1 MTKLEFVQTVVE
13 GENEIQKAT
22 NDQEEQKELNEQLEQ
37 QIVALHE
44 EIQDLKMNGKQ
55 VSDGDE

>member
-37 QIVALHE
+37 QIVALQE